1 MSPPPPPTTGIRLL
15 LLLQA
20 SLTVMASATI
30 APALPAIADH
40 FADIAQAAFLSR
52 LLLTLPALLIAVC
65 AFPAG
70 WVVDRFGRR
79 WPLLAGLALYAIAGA
94 SGLVLDS
101 LPALLIGRAALGLA
115 VALVMTTTMTL
126 VGDLLPPLEREHFMG
141 RLAAF
146 MSFGGVVFLT
156 IGGLLAEL
164 GWRGPFAL
172 YLLAL
177 PLILRAA
184 RLPFVGGAP
193 PSIRRDGSMP
203 LGLAGLVCVTALLHM
218 VGFYVTPVQVPF
230 LMLELGVT
238 APAFAGLAIATFTLA
253 SALCALAYRPI
264 LARLG
269 HQGVF
274 ALAFAVFAA
283 GYLLVAAAP
292 DASMAL
298 LGLALAG
305 VGNGI
310 MIPNYATWLLAR
322 TPASLRGRVSGI
334 MTASFFL
341 GQFLSPMAT
350 EPLVA
355 AGGIAA
361 AFLGVA
367 IVSGGIAAGYLV
379 GAWLRPAVGRLA

>member
-1 MSPPPPPTTGIRLL
+1 MSPSTPPPTGIRLL

-20 SLTVMASATI
+20 SLTVMAGATI
-30 APALPAIADH
+30 APALPAIAAH
-40 FADIAQAAFLSR
+40 FADVPHAAFLSR
-52 LLLTLPALLIAVC
+52 LLLTLPALLIAAC

-70 WVVDRFGRR
+70 WLVDRFGRR
-79 WPLLAGLALYAIAGA
+79 WPLLAGLALYAVAGA

-101 LPALLIGRAALGLA
+101 LPGLLIGRAALGLA

-126 VGDLLPPLEREHFMG
+126 VGDLLPPPERERFMG

-156 IGGLLAEL
+156 VGGLLAEL
-164 GWRGPFAL
+164 GWRGPFAA

-177 PLILRAA
+177 PLLLLASG
-184 RLPFVGGAP
+184 LPFTDGAP
-193 PSIRRDGSMP
+193 SAAQPKGQLP
-203 LGLAGLVCVTALLHM
+203 LGLAGLVCTTAVLHM
-218 VGFYVTPVQVPF
+218 IGFYVTPVQVPF
-230 LMLELGVT
+230 LMVELGIT
-238 APAFAGLAIATFTLA
+238 APSFAGLAIATFTLA

-274 ALAFAVFAA
+274 ALAFAVFSA
-283 GYLLVAAAP
+283 GYLLVAAAT
-292 DASMAL
+292 AAGVAL

-305 VGNGI
+305 IGNGI
-310 MIPNYATWLLAR
+310 MIPNYGTWLLAR
-322 TPASLRGRVSGI
+322 TPAPLRGRVSGA
-334 MTASFFL
+334 MTASFFA
-341 GQFLSPMAT
+341 GQFLSPLAT

-355 AGGIAA
+355 QGGIAA

-367 IVSGGIAAGYLV
+367 VVGAAIAGGYLL
-379 GAWLRPAVGRLA
+379 AARSPAAVGRAA